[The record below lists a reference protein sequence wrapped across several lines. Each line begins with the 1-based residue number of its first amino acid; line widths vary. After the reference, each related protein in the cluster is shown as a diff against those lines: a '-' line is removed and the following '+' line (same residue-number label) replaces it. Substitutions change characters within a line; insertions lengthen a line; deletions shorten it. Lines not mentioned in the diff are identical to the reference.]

1 MLSVLCDDYST
12 EDLKKLLGA
21 VDKIYQRE
29 NINVLYV
36 LNKMFSKESANSA
49 SGKAV
54 KALISMLAEGGAPA
68 TVAEKWLGKL
78 TDPRDATAN
87 RCILERI

>member
-1 MLSVLCDDYST
+1 MIRALLSVLCDDYST

-68 TVAEKWLGKL
+68 TVAEKWSFFKKK
-78 TDPRDATAN
+78 R
-87 RCILERI
+87 